1 MQAVVLRL
9 PPPGLSF
16 NIAAVFKT
24 PSTGNPNSQ
33 LRQLLLRS
41 SLKIPRNKSRNH
53 PSITT
58 LPFLRNKS
66 ERKRQGYFSHYGRF
80 PPLYFRLE
88 GSHYYLHS
96 QSTTLHPETPL
107 THLHMQENLPHS
119 GDLCELALGH
129 FFETYRVV
137 HTCCGG
143 IEAMHPFRYR
153 TRPGQPSEALEI
165 PWKPPSPY
173 SRIAL
178 NCTCPCFASTVKVV
192 EQLHQLEKSKRPQRR
207 QC

>member
-129 FFETYRVV
+129 FSK
-137 HTCCGG
+137 HT
-143 IEAMHPFRYR
+143 EWS
-153 TRPGQPSEALEI
+153 TRA
-165 PWKPPSPY
+165 
-173 SRIAL
+173 A
-178 NCTCPCFASTVKVV
+178 AV
-192 EQLHQLEKSKRPQRR
+192 SKRCTHSGTAPDSDSPQRHSRFHGNR
-207 QC
+207 QAHTAELR